1 MLACT
6 AVSGI
11 SPPFV
16 TRVNCGSEMRV
27 KNDVSLGGVGL
38 GNLTRQRQKSSCGS
52 VGGRKGEVGE
62 IEIGKDSERKWA
74 IEMF

>member
-1 MLACT
+1 MLCKLH
-6 AVSGI
+6 
-11 SPPFV
+11 
-16 TRVNCGSEMRV
+16 EL
-27 KNDVSLGGVGL
+27 VSLGGVGL
-38 GNLTRQRQKSSCGS
+38 ENLTRQRQKSSCGS

>member
-1 MLACT
+1 MLCKLH
-6 AVSGI
+6 
-11 SPPFV
+11 
-16 TRVNCGSEMRV
+16 EL
-27 KNDVSLGGVGL
+27 VSLGGVGL

-62 IEIGKDSERKWA
+62 IGKDSERKWA